1 VTNQERIKQ
10 LEKEIEHLKIEVEL
24 LKEIDSLKE
33 IVATKPWPNRVK
45 GLDIQTLG
53 ACSFS

>member
-1 VTNQERIKQ
+1 MTNEERIKAI
-10 LEKEIEHLKIEVEL
+10 EKEIEHLKIEMEL
-24 LKEIDSLKE
+24 LKEIDSLKS